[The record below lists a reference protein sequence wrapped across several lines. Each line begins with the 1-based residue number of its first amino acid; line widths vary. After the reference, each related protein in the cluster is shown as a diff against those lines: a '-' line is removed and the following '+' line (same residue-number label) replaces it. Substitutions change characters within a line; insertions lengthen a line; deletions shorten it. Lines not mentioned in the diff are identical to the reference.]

1 MNYLVMDRASEAAAN
16 DLAEVRKL
24 IEGMNALVN
33 SQIQQQQ
40 AQQQAQQA
48 QQQQLQV
55 QFPEY
60 PSHNQQQQQEAALM
74 VATLAAVNQQQQQ
87 QQQQHYLNTSTPTP
101 LSNTNVD
108 NQYNSNQQEQPNNVV
123 VEAAQ
128 QQHQPKQEPSI
139 TTEKAKKAV
148 KNTNSSLSTQQQ
160 TTEVAAPAA
169 PVYSEPIPQAGVIVE
184 VTHLTF
190 NRVLFFQLAQDAT
203 IEPMIAWLRLSYQ
216 DAAISGMVLQYK
228 GFDGLWK
235 CLLNRDDSL
244 RRILKQSMKGNTIL
258 QMRVPRE
265 QDLLSSGYTDRRLL
279 ALTKT
284 ECM

>member
-1 MNYLVMDRASEAAAN
+1 MNYLVLDRASEAAAN

-40 AQQQAQQA
+40 AQQQAQQH
-48 QQQQLQV
+48 QLQV
-55 QFPEY
+55 HFPEY
-60 PSHNQQQQQEAALM
+60 PSHNEQQQQQEAALM
-74 VATLAAVNQQQQQ
+74 AATLAAVS
-87 QQQQHYLNTSTPTP
+87 QQQQHYLSASSTSPSTSTD

-108 NQYNSNQQEQPNNVV
+108 INNQQEASAKPIIVTVPQKDVSSSTTDKVNKASTNTTSQQQKA
-123 VEAAQ
+123 EAA
-128 QQHQPKQEPSI
+128 P
-139 TTEKAKKAV
+139 V
-148 KNTNSSLSTQQQ
+148 
-160 TTEVAAPAA
+160 V

-190 NRVLFFQLAQDAT
+190 NRVLFFHLAQDAT

-244 RRILKQSMKGNTIL
+244 RRILKQSMKGNTML

>member
-48 QQQQLQV
+48 QQHQLQV
-55 QFPEY
+55 QFREY
-60 PSHNQQQQQEAALM
+60 LSHNEQQQQQEATLIA
-74 VATLAAVNQQQQQ
+74 ATLAAVSQQH
-87 QQQQHYLNTSTPTP
+87 QHYLNVSSASTSPMTDP
-101 LSNTNVD
+101 SNTNASTSSQREKADESVTD
-108 NQYNSNQQEQPNNVV
+108 TAQEKIVSSHDAEKAEKANTNTTS
-123 VEAAQ
+123 
-128 QQHQPKQEPSI
+128 QQH
-139 TTEKAKKAV
+139 TTK
-148 KNTNSSLSTQQQ
+148 
-160 TTEVAAPAA
+160 AAP
-169 PVYSEPIPQAGVIVE
+169 PVPIYSGPTPQTGVIVE

-190 NRVLFFQLAQDAT
+190 NRVLYFQLAQDAT
-203 IEPMIAWLRLSYQ
+203 IEPMLAWLRLSYQ
-216 DAAISGMVLQYK
+216 DVAISGMVLQYK

-244 RRILKQSMKGNTIL
+244 RRILKQSMKGNTML